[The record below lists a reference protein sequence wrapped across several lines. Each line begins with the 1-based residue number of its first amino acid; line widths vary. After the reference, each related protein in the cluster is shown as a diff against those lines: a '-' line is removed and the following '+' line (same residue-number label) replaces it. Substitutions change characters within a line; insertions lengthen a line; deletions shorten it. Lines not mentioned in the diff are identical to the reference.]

1 MEINTYEIKQSE
13 GENICMFIKERLYD
27 IIVRNN
33 KNVKYEYER
42 YVMEHTIEHYEHR
55 LTHWKI
61 LWKLNWHY
69 RIQKKT
75 VPMLF
80 FDIPWIKEDA
90 SMALEQSKDKSKGA
104 FYNESKNEEKEIYPS
119 ESTRYLK
126 NRPHWYAIEILSY

>member
-61 LWKLNWHY
+61 LWCEIKWH
-69 RIQKKT
+69 
-75 VPMLF
+75 
-80 FDIPWIKEDA
+80 DIV
-90 SMALEQSKDKSKGA
+90 
-104 FYNESKNEEKEIYPS
+104 
-119 ESTRYLK
+119 
-126 NRPHWYAIEILSY
+126 